1 MKEKKDPSK
10 MEVVYGKENC
20 ETENNSRK
28 SPGNF
33 QWKVIPGESAPYMV

>member
-10 MEVVYGKENC
+10 TEVVYGKENC